1 MNNNNDIKK
10 KIEDLTYE
18 TQMFCRLAIV
28 LYSYEKI
35 EISIAN
41 EKDVTV
47 KNENEVIK
55 YALLES
61 FLVHARIIVKF
72 LSRRLHDYDK
82 NYEIFISNRE
92 KPFLDDNDDIARLI
106 KNKANPEIMHFTD
119 RKTKT
124 EWDVQKIAC
133 HLAEKMKIFLNEV
146 KVDLSNIKNEI
157 DNLETNLCKN
167 ESIKEPAR
175 SISTASLEAISV
187 TFGAPDASQQVKQ
200 PTN

>member
-1 MNNNNDIKK
+1 MDNNNDINK

-18 TQMFCRLAIV
+18 VQMFCRLAIV
-28 LYSYEKI
+28 LSSYEKNKL
-35 EISIAN
+35 SIVN

-61 FLVHARIIVKF
+61 FLVHSRIIVNF
-72 LSRRLHDYDK
+72 LSRCPHYDK

-106 KNKANPEIMHFTD
+106 KNKANPEIMHFAD

-157 DNLETNLCKN
+157 DNLETNLCRN
-167 ESIKEPAR
+167 ELIKEPAP
-175 SISTASLEAISV
+175 SISTASLEAINA
-187 TFGAPDASQQVKQ
+187 TFGALDASQQLKQ
-200 PTN
+200 PSN